1 MKKNCS
7 KNILLI
13 SLGILFL
20 ALASTGVYFLL
31 EDSNEKTKT
40 ADKYGDVLN
49 WCDTQT
55 SGDQLVAHCKALLL
69 NIETLE
75 DEGSCFTSQV
85 ITNNSELKDLAICE
99 GSAVLTYEN
108 EILEYKKLKP
118 IDIQMQYRWGSG
130 EKKYSLSAVY
140 IATLSEEYI
149 ISLINEDV
157 NSLISATFDTELS
170 EITSEAGITKLS
182 TTNTTTY
189 IVKNSMDFC
198 PTAESLEQ
206 YLADT
211 SAYSNFYE
219 SKIQTADQYNNLL
232 YEDTFLEIVP
242 NLFACK
248 SSNNLGYAVCDNSI
262 DRELIPASLLNG
274 TNVAWGNEM
283 KLMDVVYLKKIS
295 ILYDF
300 LHKGGDTPTDNLETI
315 TSHINYTETVNE
327 TTICAMYTL
336 YEAIS
341 NQEGKNIL
349 TTLVFNNLD
358 KVTSPSCLNLL
369 PTDMIDNQG
378 RYIKGYLNNINNDN
392 VLRIYNDCT
401 NLSSLVN
408 E

>member
-31 EDSNEKTKT
+31 ENNNREKTKT
-40 ADKYGDVLN
+40 ADKYGDLLN

-118 IDIQMQYRWGSG
+118 IDIQIQYTWNSKVG
-130 EKKYSLSAVY
+130 EYSLSSAYV
-140 IATLSEEYI
+140 APLSDEYI
-149 ISLINEDV
+149 NNLINEDV

-170 EITSEAGITKLS
+170 ETTSESGTTKLT

-189 IVKNSMDFC
+189 VVKNSMDFC
-198 PTAESLEQ
+198 PTAEGLGQ
-206 YLADT
+206 YVADT
-211 SAYSNFYE
+211 SAYSDFYN
-219 SKIQTADQYNNLL
+219 SNIHPTNQYSNL
-232 YEDTFLEIVP
+232 YYDDTFLEIIP

-248 SSNNLGYAVCDNSI
+248 SSKNLGYSI
-262 DRELIPASLLNG
+262 CNENIDSSVPTVLLNG

-358 KVTSPSCLNLL
+358 KVTSPSCLNIL

-378 RYIKGYLNNINNDN
+378 RYIKGYLNNKNNDN

>member
-20 ALASTGVYFLL
+20 VLASAGIYFLL
-31 EDSNEKTKT
+31 KEKNQITRT
-40 ADKYGDVLN
+40 TDEYQNVFD
-49 WCDTQT
+49 WCDVQT
-55 SGDQLVAHCKALLL
+55 SGDQLVANCKALLL
-69 NIETLE
+69 NIDTV
-75 DEGSCFTSQV
+75 EGGESCFTMQI
-85 ITNNSELKDLAICE
+85 ITNDGELKDLAICE
-99 GSAVLTYEN
+99 ASSVLTYEN
-108 EILEYKKLKP
+108 DILEYKKLKP

-262 DRELIPASLLNG
+262 DRELITASLLNG
-274 TNVAWGNEM
+274 MNIAWGNEM
-283 KLMDVVYLKKIS
+283 KLMDMVYLKKIS
-295 ILYDF
+295 MLYDY
-300 LHKGGDTPTDNLETI
+300 LIQGGESPSDDLDTTTSQINI
-315 TSHINYTETVNE
+315 TENINE
-327 TTICAMYTL
+327 TTICAMYPL
-336 YEAIS
+336 YDAIS

-349 TTLVFNNLD
+349 TTLIFNNLD
-358 KVTSPSCLNLL
+358 KVTSPSCLNILS
-369 PTDMIDNQG
+369 TDMIDNQG
-378 RYIKGYLNNINNDN
+378 RYIKGYLNNKNNDN

-401 NLSSLVN
+401 NLSNLVN